1 MYCWLRTVDVPS
13 ARCVLCALG
22 SFPVVSE
29 FNCIPPTPPLSL
41 SLLCTLHGL
50 GTERTDIHSSAAA
63 SSSVR
68 AIASARR
75 VTSGGEGG
83 SVDWGTL
90 QKVFFFFLSRAYRTA
105 GRMFGNSN
113 QSQLYRHEHE
123 TRPCNGANVML
134 CCQTLKWR
142 RSWTPQKPLK
152 SLWMTFIQL
161 HFTHRCR

>member
-113 QSQLYRHEHE
+113 QSQLYRHAHE
-123 TRPCNGANVML
+123 TCPCNGANVML

-142 RSWTPQKPLK
+142 RS
-152 SLWMTFIQL
+152 
-161 HFTHRCR
+161 

>member
-68 AIASARR
+68 AIASARC
-75 VTSGGEGG
+75 VTSGGEGA

-90 QKVFFFFLSRAYRTA
+90 QKGWVFFFYPERT
-105 GRMFGNSN
+105 GRRDECLGIQINPNFIVTS
-113 QSQLYRHEHE
+113 
-123 TRPCNGANVML
+123 TKPAPCNGANVML
-134 CCQTLKWR
+134 CCQT
-142 RSWTPQKPLK
+142 
-152 SLWMTFIQL
+152 
-161 HFTHRCR
+161 